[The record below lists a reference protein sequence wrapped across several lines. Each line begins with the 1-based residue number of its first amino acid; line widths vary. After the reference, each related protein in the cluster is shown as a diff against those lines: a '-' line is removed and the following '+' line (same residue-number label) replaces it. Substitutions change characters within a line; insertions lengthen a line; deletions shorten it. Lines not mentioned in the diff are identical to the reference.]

1 MSIHL
6 NGQSKIDPIA
16 ICETFW
22 RKTHDTNNPHMINL
36 VAVEPGEPYFIMWEP
51 PDTDNLEYILMM
63 LFTPKTGNE
72 IHDEYE
78 SLTLTPMDVKWS
90 N

>member
-1 MSIHL
+1 MVKAKSIPSL
-6 NGQSKIDPIA
+6 SARPFGEKLMIQI
-16 ICETFW
+16 T
-22 RKTHDTNNPHMINL
+22 PHMKNL

-51 PDTDNLEYILMM
+51 PDTDNLEHILMM